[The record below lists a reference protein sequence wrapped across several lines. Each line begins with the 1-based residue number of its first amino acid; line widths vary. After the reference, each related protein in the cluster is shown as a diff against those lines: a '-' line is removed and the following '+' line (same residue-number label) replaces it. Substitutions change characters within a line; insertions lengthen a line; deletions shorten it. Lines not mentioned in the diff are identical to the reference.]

1 MFPVE
6 RTTGLRQGVVAGFDG
21 THRSRVAV
29 RWAAEEAVAR
39 RTPLHVVRVVEY
51 AAFTV
56 AAGWVPVSTGP
67 DETRRRQLADEVA
80 AEVDDCRDRNPGLE
94 VHGAV
99 HEGSPCVRLAE
110 HADVVGA
117 DTLAVGASHL
127 GPVARL
133 LFGSTEAGLLRA
145 TRQPLIVVRDLSP
158 VQEAYLATGYL
169 PVVAVLDDAATAPP
183 VLRFGYAAAAR
194 RGAPLRVLHVATE
207 VPAETLDGLLA
218 RVRGLCPGLTVHAEA
233 VEERVERAVLGSS
246 EDARLVVM
254 GHRKTSVLRR
264 PLSHTVLHHAGC
276 SVALV
281 SEED

>member
-6 RTTGLRQGVVAGFDG
+6 RTTGLQGVVAGFDG
-21 THRSRVAV
+21 TPRSRAAV
-29 RWAAEEAVAR
+29 RWAADEAAAR

-67 DETRRRQLADEVA
+67 DETRRQQLADELA
-80 AEVDDCRDRNPGLE
+80 AEVDSCRDRNPGLE

-99 HEGSPCVRLAE
+99 HDGSPCVRLAE
-110 HADVVGA
+110 HAEVVGA

-145 TRQPLIVVRDLSP
+145 SRRPLIVVRDLSP
-158 VQEAYLATGYL
+158 VQEAYLATGYAPIL
-169 PVVAVLDDAATAPP
+169 AVLDDPATAQP
-183 VLRFGYAAAAR
+183 VLRFAFTAAAR
-194 RGAPLRVLHVATE
+194 RHAPLTILRATPDVPVNVAVLRRACPGTDPE
-207 VPAETLDGLLA
+207 IETITDRFERTILA
-218 RVRGLCPGLTVHAEA
+218 RT
-233 VEERVERAVLGSS
+233 
-246 EDARLVVM
+246 EDARLVVA
-254 GHRKTSVLRR
+254 GHRRSSVLRR
-264 PLSHTVLHHAGC
+264 PLSHTVLHHAQC

-281 SEED
+281 PEVDPAPTH